1 MLSYVIRRILILI
14 PTFFAI
20 TIIVFGL
27 IQLTPGS
34 ILDYYLSA
42 NPDLVVD
49 KAQEQVMIHRLGLD
63 QPVYMQYLHWLNNIL
78 HFNFGYSFA
87 TNRNISAMLGPKLV
101 ASATLFVFAHA
112 IGWPIAILIGILAA
126 IKPDSLWDQ
135 FSRAFALVGI
145 SMPAFWVG
153 LMLILVFAVI
163 LRLFPASGSISTSVN
178 FNNIFQYI
186 GNRAWHLFL
195 PGITIALRSVATT
208 MRVTRAEMLEVL
220 TKDYVTTARAKGLA
234 ERVVYLKHALRNALL
249 PVVTLLGLGMGG
261 ILSGAVLTETVFG
274 WPGVGRFF
282 VHSVYVRDYPSVM
295 AVVVIASAM
304 VLLANLLTDIL
315 YSFIDPRIRY

>member
-1 MLSYVIRRILILI
+1 MLSYLIRRILIII
-14 PTFFAI
+14 PTFLAI

-49 KAQEQVMIHRLGLD
+49 QAQEQAMIHRFGLD
-63 QPVYMQYLHWLNNIL
+63 QPVYVQYLHWLNNIL

-87 TNRNISAMLGPKLV
+87 TNRNISSLLGPKLI

-112 IGWPIAILIGILAA
+112 IGWPIAIMIGILAA
-126 IKPDSLWDQ
+126 IKPNSLWDQ

-153 LMLILVFAVI
+153 LMLILVFAVT
-163 LRLFPASGSISTSVN
+163 LRWFPTSGSVSTSIN
-178 FNNIFQYI
+178 FTNIFQYI

-220 TKDYVTTARAKGLA
+220 AKDYVTTARAKGLR
-234 ERVVYLKHALRNALL
+234 ERIVYLKHALRNALL

-304 VLLANLLTDIL
+304 VLLANLLTDLI
-315 YSFIDPRIRY
+315 YSVIDPRIRY